1 MAALAFFI
9 TLGFFCAL
17 GYMMAV
23 GVKQIGSGQGGEAVL
38 IMLGSLG
45 TAWSGIVAFYFGS
58 SVGAQKN
65 AETIARMAATQNG
78 YPVPAQSSPPPTIKA
93 VS

>member
-1 MAALAFFI
+1 MNGRDWTMAALAFFI

-45 TAWSGIVAFYFGS
+45 TIW
-58 SVGAQKN
+58 
-65 AETIARMAATQNG
+65 
-78 YPVPAQSSPPPTIKA
+78 P
-93 VS
+93 